1 MVLDAPRAGAAD
13 VTPATKVLA
22 QPERAGR
29 RGAPRVAF
37 LMGNLHGGG
46 VQRITLLLAEGLA
59 ARGADVDLVVCD
71 AQGEL
76 SDQIPPTLRLVA
88 LERGNPL
95 AARLAVLRA
104 DPQGVAAYLRPLT
117 TIKYASPTLACL
129 PALARY
135 LRRARPASLFS
146 ATSYLNIEAVL
157 ARRLAGVPT
166 RLVLSDRS
174 HFSSGKPR
182 KDWRQRHLAAA
193 MRRTY
198 AQADAVT
205 AVSQGVADDIARS
218 IGIARDAI
226 ITLYNP
232 TITPDFA
239 ARAREPIAHAWFAAG
254 APPVVL
260 AVGRTTFQK
269 DFATLLRAFARVRRE
284 RPLRLAIIGES
295 SAKQAARLQELAG
308 ELAVQDD
315 FALLGY
321 QRNPLPYM
329 ARAAVLAL
337 SSRYE
342 GFPNVLLEA
351 LACGTPVVSTDCPS
365 GPSEILAGGAYGAL
379 VPVGD
384 DAALAAA
391 IGATLAAPPDR
402 ARLQARAAMFDYRTA
417 IARYAAVLL
426 GEAAAEA
433 AP

>member
-1 MVLDAPRAGAAD
+1 MALDAPQEGTAGLMAA
-13 VTPATKVLA
+13 TAPILA
-22 QPERAGR
+22 RPRVEPQA
-29 RGAPRVAF
+29 APHVAF
-37 LMGNLHGGG
+37 LMGNLHSGG
-46 VQRITLLLAEGLA
+46 VQRMTMLLAEGLA
-59 ARGADVDLVVCD
+59 AQGVRVDLVVCD
-71 AQGEL
+71 TQGEL
-76 SDQIPPTLRLVA
+76 RHQIPSVLQVVA
-88 LERGNPL
+88 LEPSNPI

-117 TIKYASPTLACL
+117 TIKYASPTLVCL
-129 PALARY
+129 PSLARY
-135 LRRARPASLFS
+135 LRRARPDSLFS

-157 ARRLAGVPT
+157 ARRLAHVPT

-182 KDWRQRHLAAA
+182 KAWRQRHLAAA

-198 AQADAVT
+198 QQADAIT
-205 AVSQGVADDIARS
+205 AVSNGVADDIARA
-218 IGIARDAI
+218 IGLRREAI
-226 ITLYNP
+226 TTLYNP

-239 ARAREPIAHAWFAAG
+239 ASQPLAHPWFADG
-254 APPVVL
+254 TPPVLL

-269 DFATLLRAFARVRRE
+269 DFSTLLRAFARVRKD
-284 RPLRLAIIGES
+284 RPVRLAIIGES
-295 SAKQAARLQELAG
+295 NAKQTARLRDLAD

-321 QRNPLPYM
+321 QPNPLPYM
-329 ARAAVLAL
+329 ARAAVLVL

-365 GPSEILAGGAYGAL
+365 GPFEILDGGTYGAL

-391 IGATLAAPPDR
+391 INATLADPPDP

-426 GEAAAEA
+426 GETAAAA
-433 AP
+433 RPP

>member
-1 MVLDAPRAGAAD
+1 MVLEAPRAGAAD
-13 VTPATKVLA
+13 VTPATEVLA
-22 QPERAGR
+22 PPERAGR
-29 RGAPRVAF
+29 RDAPRVAF

-76 SDQIPPTLRLVA
+76 SGQIPPTLRLVA

-104 DPQGVAAYLRPLT
+104 DPQGAAAYLRPLM

-198 AQADAVT
+198 AQADAIT
-205 AVSQGVADDIARS
+205 AVSHGVADDIARS
-218 IGIARDAI
+218 IGIAREAI
-226 ITLYNP
+226 ITLHNP

-239 ARAREPIAHAWFAAG
+239 AKAKEPIAHPWFAAG
-254 APPVVL
+254 MPPVVL

-269 DFATLLRAFARVRRE
+269 DFPTLLRAFSRVRRE
-284 RPLRLAIIGES
+284 RPLRLAIVGES
-295 SAKQAARLQELAG
+295 SAKQTARLQELAG
-308 ELAVQDD
+308 ELGVRDD

-417 IARYAAVLL
+417 IARYAEVLL
-426 GEAAAEA
+426 GDVAERSTA
-433 AP
+433 